1 MIGSVTPFTPLAR
14 AAALALALAAFALV
28 YAGFVDPLIDTY
40 AADRAQ
46 REATVERLARY
57 ERLVKEAPAIEAQLR
72 AAKGQRVTGLFIE
85 APSETT
91 ASALVQER
99 LKAMVADS
107 GAVATSFFSLPVER
121 RGDHRAI
128 PLRIVF
134 TADTRSLQ
142 RVLYAVEAATPA
154 LVIDKMFVHARTGR
168 TAESPRPLDV
178 ELQVVGFM
186 RAF

>member
-1 MIGSVTPFTPLAR
+1 MIGSLAPLTPLAR
-14 AAALALALAAFALV
+14 AVALAAAAAVLV
-28 YAGFVDPLIDTY
+28 LAYAGLVDPLIGKFV
-40 AADRAQ
+40 ADRAQ

-57 ERLVKEAPAIEAQLR
+57 ERLLKEAPAIEAQLR
-72 AAKGQRVTGLFIE
+72 AAKGQRVSGLFIE

-99 LKAMVADS
+99 LKTMVAES
-107 GAVATSFFSLPVER
+107 GAIATSFFSLPVER

-142 RVLYAVEAATPA
+142 RVLYAVETATPA

>member
-1 MIGSVTPFTPLAR
+1 MTGTPAPFAPLAR
-14 AAALALALAAFALV
+14 TAALAIAAAALVLV
-28 YAGFVDPLIDTY
+28 YAGLVDPLICRY

-46 REATVERLARY
+46 REAAGERLARY
-57 ERLVKEAPAIEAQLR
+57 ERLVKDAPAIEAQLR
-72 AAKGQRVTGLFIE
+72 AAKSQRVTGLFIE

-107 GAVATSFFSLPVER
+107 GAVATSFFSLPIEQR
-121 RGDHRAI
+121 SDHRGI
-128 PLRIVF
+128 PIRIVF

-142 RVLYAVEAATPA
+142 RVLYAVETATPA